1 MLRTMCLAA
10 CLLSTSALAAE
21 SADLASLVNQRL
33 GYMKDVAGYKAAHHL
48 AIEDL
53 QQEDNV
59 LKASRQQAT
68 QYGLDADSVTPF
80 IRAQMD
86 AAKAIQ
92 YRYRADW
99 LAMPEQQDW
108 QPRPLDDVR
117 TQIAKLNGMLLQ
129 QLADTLHQQGG
140 SLSRLNHAAFMHT
153 VTQKNLSEHDKARL
167 FTTLKQAK
175 LQQ

>member
-1 MLRTMCLAA
+1 MLRTMCLIA
-10 CLLSTSALAAE
+10 CLFSTSVLAAE
-21 SADLASLVNQRL
+21 STALAPLVNQRL
-33 GYMKDVAGYKAAHHL
+33 SYMKDVAGYKAAHHL

-80 IRAQMD
+80 IQAQMD

-99 LAMPEQQDW
+99 LAVPEKNW
-108 QPRPLDDVR
+108 QPRPLDEVR
-117 TQIAKLNGMLLQ
+117 VQIAKLNGVLLQ
-129 QLADTLHQQGG
+129 QLADTLHKQGG
-140 SLSRLNHAAFMHT
+140 SLSRLNHTAFMHA

-167 FTTLKQAK
+167 FDTLKQAK

>member
-1 MLRTMCLAA
+1 MCLAA
-10 CLLSTSALAAE
+10 CLISTSALAAE
-21 SADLASLVNQRL
+21 STDLASLVSQRL
-33 GYMKDVAGYKAAHHL
+33 SYMKDVAGYKAAHHL

-80 IRAQMD
+80 IQAQMD

-99 LAMPEQQDW
+99 LAVPEKNW
-108 QPRPLDDVR
+108 QPRSLDEVR
-117 TQIAKLNGMLLQ
+117 AQIAKLNGMLLQ
-129 QLADTLHQQGG
+129 QLADTLRKQGG
-140 SLSRLNHAAFMHT
+140 SLSHLNHTAFMHT
-153 VTQKNLSEHDKARL
+153 VIQKNLSEYDKARL
-167 FTTLKQAK
+167 FNTLKQAK
-175 LQQ
+175 LQH

>member
-1 MLRTMCLAA
+1 MLRTMCLVA
-10 CLLSTSALAAE
+10 CLIITSALAAE

-80 IRAQMD
+80 IQAQMD

-99 LAMPEQQDW
+99 LAVPEKDW
-108 QPRPLDDVR
+108 QPRSLDEVR
-117 TQIAKLNGMLLQ
+117 AQIAKLNGVLLQ
-129 QLADTLHQQGG
+129 QLADTLHKQGG
-140 SLSRLNHAAFMHT
+140 SLSHLNHAAFMHA

-175 LQQ
+175 LQN

>member
-1 MLRTMCLAA
+1 MLRILGLTAL
-10 CLLSTSALAAE
+10 LLSTSAIAAKSTE
-21 SADLASLVNQRL
+21 LPTLINQRL
-33 GYMKDVAGYKAAHHL
+33 SYMKDVAGYKAGHHL

-59 LKASRQQAT
+59 LKASRQQAS

-80 IRAQMD
+80 IQAQMD

-99 LAMPEQQDW
+99 LAAPEHDW
-108 QPRPLDDVR
+108 QPKPLEDVR
-117 TQIAKLNGMLLQ
+117 SRLATLNGAILQ
-129 QLADTLHQQGG
+129 QLADTLHKEG
-140 SLSRLNHAAFMHT
+140 SLQHLNHATFLQT
-153 VTQKNLSEHDKARL
+153 ITQHNLSTHDKERL

-175 LQQ
+175 LRHE

>member
-1 MLRTMCLAA
+1 MLRTICLAA
-10 CLLSTSALAAE
+10 CLISTSVLAAQ
-21 SADLASLVNQRL
+21 SNDLASLVNQRL

-80 IRAQMD
+80 IQAQMD

-99 LAMPEQQDW
+99 LATPETNW
-108 QPRPLDDVR
+108 QPRPLDEVR
-117 TQIAKLNGMLLQ
+117 ASIATLNATLLQ
-129 QLADTLHQQGG
+129 QLADALHQQGG
-140 SLSRLNHAAFMHT
+140 DLKQLNHTAFIHA
-153 VTQKNLSEHDKARL
+153 VTQKHLSVHDKERL

-175 LQQ
+175 LQK